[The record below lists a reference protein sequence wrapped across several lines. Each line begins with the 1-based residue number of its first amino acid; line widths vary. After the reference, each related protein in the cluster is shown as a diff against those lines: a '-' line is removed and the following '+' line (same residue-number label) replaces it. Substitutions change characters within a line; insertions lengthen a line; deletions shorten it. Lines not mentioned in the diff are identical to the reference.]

1 MLTMGSIPNS
11 TIKDRW
17 KNQTEL
23 TQEVVARLER
33 LPFSSFQLLVILAA
47 GFSAFFD
54 YYDFSTMSFT
64 IAPVQQAFALSPF
77 SVSLLL
83 STTFIGAFFGGI
95 IAGRLADLFGRR
107 QWFLI
112 TLLMV
117 AFGSLLTGLSTNYY
131 EMVASRF
138 ITGFGVTGDYAV
150 VEAYISELLP
160 SKMRARAMG
169 IIVGVASSAFLFTA
183 LLGAYLLRVLPL
195 SGWRYIFFVG
205 SAIAIAVWFVRRLV
219 PESPRFYLERGM
231 SEEAMNT
238 LEEIELRTKKSIGR
252 ELPQPSPVSL
262 TQTVKGSGVRELFGS
277 KYRWRTIHSALAYV
291 FDSMGF
297 YGFVTFLPLIL
308 VARHFT
314 IVKSLGYIAVAD
326 VGTIIG
332 GFGLFFVGDRL
343 QRKDV
348 MALSGLIIA
357 ANTFI
362 LAYAVSPIFVMLFG
376 FISSFFDQLS
386 YGALSIYLGEIFPTR
401 LRTSGAGLTN
411 ALARLVSVAGIFYL
425 GVALAGKPSLQLV
438 FIASSWLV
446 FSAVIGLGG
455 IRVNKRMLEEVSP

>member
-1 MLTMGSIPNS
+1 MDS
-11 TIKDRW
+11 TPESGLKPGW
-17 KNQTEL
+17 KNQSIAL
-23 TQEVVARLER
+23 QDVVARLER
-33 LPFSSFQLLVILAA
+33 LPFSSFQLFIVLAA

-64 IAPVQQAFALSPF
+64 IAPVQQEFGLSPF

-107 QWFLI
+107 RWFLI
-112 TLLMV
+112 TLIMV
-117 AFGSLLTGLSTNYY
+117 ALGSLLTGLSTNYY
-131 EMVASRF
+131 EMIVSRF
-138 ITGFGVTGDYAV
+138 ITGFGVTGDYAI

-160 SKMRARAMG
+160 SKTRAKAMG

-183 LLGAYLLRVLPL
+183 LLGAYLLKTLPL
-195 SGWRYIFFVG
+195 SGWRYVFFIG

-219 PESPRFYLERGM
+219 PESPRFYIEKGM
-231 SEEAMNT
+231 QVEAENA
-238 LEEIELRTKKSIGR
+238 LKEIEQRTQRSIGR
-252 ELPQPSPVSL
+252 ELPQPIPLGLAQIVG
-262 TQTVKGSGVRELFGS
+262 GSGIRELLGS
-277 KYRWRTIHSALAYV
+277 KYRLRTIHSALAYV

-297 YGFVTFLPLIL
+297 YGFITFLPLIL
-308 VARHFT
+308 VTRGFT
-314 IVKSLGYIAVAD
+314 IVNSLSYIAVAD

-343 QRKDV
+343 QRKDI
-348 MALSGLIIA
+348 MALSGITIA
-357 ANTFI
+357 ASTLI

-446 FSAVIGLGG
+446 FSAIIGLGG
-455 IRVNKRMLEEVSP
+455 VRVNRRVLEEVSP